1 MPGSRTGQQTQ
12 YLQVWK
18 LEMCSFV
25 VPEHNQ
31 ICLCTVIYSQGQV
44 LKWPRNLS
52 LLLASHYLQRYP
64 GLHHFARFI
73 QLNVLPYAAIT
84 ELYNCH
90 KKKKPVFIKNLGAHL
105 LWETIREAPV
115 WLLAGKDIWPLCV
128 ERDLCHK
135 YWLTW
140 MKLSETAQAKM
151 WFIKLNCSK
160 TVHSQ
165 ALINEY

>member
-90 KKKKPVFIKNLGAHL
+90 KKKKSLYL
-105 LWETIREAPV
+105 LKIWEHISYGR
-115 WLLAGKDIWPLCV
+115 LLEKHQFG
-128 ERDLCHK
+128 
-135 YWLTW
+135 
-140 MKLSETAQAKM
+140 S
-151 WFIKLNCSK
+151 
-160 TVHSQ
+160 
-165 ALINEY
+165 